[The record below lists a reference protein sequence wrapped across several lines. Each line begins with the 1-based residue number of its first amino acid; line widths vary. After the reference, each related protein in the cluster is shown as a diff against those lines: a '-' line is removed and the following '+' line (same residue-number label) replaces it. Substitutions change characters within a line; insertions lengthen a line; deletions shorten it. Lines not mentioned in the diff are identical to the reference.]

1 MVLTVTPSPHLS
13 SMRVMGDIVCQ
24 LPHEVLHS
32 NPKVDT
38 TGSFMIQIIVHS
50 DAGDSNGEIPK
61 KDPLF
66 TLVLLY
72 S

>member
-1 MVLTVTPSPHLS
+1 MGRSHMQPDGIYCNTPVFVNHERLS
-13 SMRVMGDIVCQ
+13 
-24 LPHEVLHS
+24 S

-66 TLVLLY
+66 ALVLLR
-72 S
+72 